1 MEVKSDNVN
10 DIIGVKKEEE
20 EKEEKINVNNN
31 ETKINNNNNDSSPN
45 TDGTERRVKET
56 EDKPPLNPIH
66 IDDEKTEQLVAISVL
81 QDRNKYKIIKN
92 IQQDKL

>member
-31 ETKINNNNNDSSPN
+31 ETKINNNNDSSPN

-66 IDDEKTEQLVAISVL
+66 IDDFQAIL
-81 QDRNKYKIIKN
+81 QQNHENPIRIDDFQAIL
-92 IQQDKL
+92 QQKS